1 MASRLR
7 AWLRRRMRSSGK
19 ALPRETTSGG
29 PNKQPS
35 PDVQKDSPPPPY
47 NRLDLLRDGT
57 PRAPRNADGSE
68 TIETLRARNPATRPP
83 LEDSPILKPP
93 RHMRTSNGAA
103 KAAASSAVIGVVRAL
118 DEQDHRMIAARTAQA
133 IAVAVSTSRS
143 YASFVAAVTAAE
155 STALLLHEVHRDH
168 EPPGR
173 CRERTRNA
181 IRNAVSTAMAADA
194 GITATGPWPFNVYD
208 THSPESSQRTAH
220 KCQTRSCA
228 PPSH

>member
-1 MASRLR
+1 MKRHSKSHNSEAVEEKE
-7 AWLRRRMRSSGK
+7 K
-19 ALPRETTSGG
+19 A
-29 PNKQPS
+29 
-35 PDVQKDSPPPPY
+35 
-47 NRLDLLRDGT
+47 
-57 PRAPRNADGSE
+57 
-68 TIETLRARNPATRPP
+68 
-83 LEDSPILKPP
+83 
-93 RHMRTSNGAA
+93 RT
-103 KAAASSAVIGVVRAL
+103 SAVIGVVRAL

-155 STALLLHEVHRDH
+155 STAFLLHEVHRDQ

-173 CRERTRNA
+173 CRELTRNA
-181 IRNAVSTAMAADA
+181 IRNAANTAMAADA

-228 PPSH
+228 PSSD